1 MATIIIDSA
10 INVQEKVLKL
20 KALLDIS
27 KALGSEIE
35 LENLLQIIVDK
46 TTEIMNADRST
57 LFIYD
62 ENRDELWSKIAQ
74 DLEIKEIRFPL
85 GVGLAGYVAQSRR
98 RLNIP
103 NAQVEPKF
111 NREFDQKTGY
121 HTQTV
126 LCQPIISSE
135 RKLIGVIQVLNK
147 KNNGVFSKEDE
158 IFLEAFS
165 TQASVA
171 IERASLT
178 KAYIE
183 KQRIHEALRFAHD
196 IQFSMLP
203 KKFPTF
209 SDRRHIDVFAFLD
222 PAIEVGGDFYDFFFV
237 DDDHFCFMVGDV
249 SDKGVPA
256 AIFMAMTKTLLKA
269 TVKSGWRPHE
279 VLQIANE
286 ELSIDNDAAMF
297 VTIFI
302 GIINIQTGTV
312 VYSNGGHNQPYL
324 ISREGVAMLKT
335 PSGMALGIAD
345 DVNFSTRQITLQQ
358 GEGFFIYTDGAN
370 EAMDKDGNLF
380 SQHRLTALLE
390 KSRGLS
396 SKEII
401 ENVVA
406 AVKVFSMGTT
416 KSDDI
421 TVLSIKYNP

>member
-85 GVGLAGYVAQSRR
+85 GIGLAGYVAQSRR
-98 RLNIP
+98 PLNIP
-103 NAQVEPKF
+103 NAQIEPKF

-121 HTQTV
+121 CTLTV

-165 TQASVA
+165 AHASIA

-183 KQRIHEALRFAHD
+183 KQRIHDALRFAHD

-222 PAIEVGGDFYDFFFV
+222 PAIEVGGDFYDIFFV
-237 DDDHFCFMVGDV
+237 DDDHFCFLVGDV

-279 VLQIANE
+279 VLQIVNK

-324 ISREGVAMLKT
+324 IGREGVAMLKT

-358 GEGFFIYTDGAN
+358 GEGLFIYTDGAN

-380 SQHRLTALLE
+380 SQQRLTALLE

-401 ENVVA
+401 ENVIA
-406 AVKVFSMGTT
+406 AVKVFSMGTS